1 MTTAISTVHHEC
13 HLNARRLRM
22 MPHARRRSVMMALRM
37 RQLGKNRDTSNNNPP
52 ISSPWAADNNCLLRG
67 GTLGWATSMTKCQ
80 PWHHE
85 RSMYCLVCQNK
96 AGKMVTRNNNT
107 PKSCAVY
114 LRFDQGNNN
123 RDEGKLGVG
132 VVVSTSRRLHNQRR
146 LWIPTIAHH
155 CE

>member
-1 MTTAISTVHHEC
+1 
-13 HLNARRLRM
+13 
-22 MPHARRRSVMMALRM
+22 
-37 RQLGKNRDTSNNNPP
+37 
-52 ISSPWAADNNCLLRG
+52 
-67 GTLGWATSMTKCQ
+67 
-80 PWHHE
+80 
-85 RSMYCLVCQNK
+85 
-96 AGKMVTRNNNT
+96 MVTRNNNT
-107 PKSCAVY
+107 PSYTSVRLVAYSDDKSCAVY